1 MLSTASWLNSVRSR
15 DPFGD
20 LSLFIIRFVAHS
32 HMVTAVI
39 TVQSNPT
46 SPSRVTF
53 ALRLLSDRPNFGEV
67 HVGVSFVSRMIT
79 SLTTVVHSF
88 ENM

>member
-1 MLSTASWLNSVRSR
+1 MLSTASWLNLVRSR

-20 LSLFIIRFVAHS
+20 LSLFIIHFIAHS
-32 HMVTAVI
+32 HMVTASI
-39 TVQSNPT
+39 TVQSDPT

-67 HVGVSFVSRMIT
+67 HVSVSVVSWMIT
-79 SLTTVVHSF
+79 SLITVVHSF
-88 ENM
+88 DKM